1 MEKVWISDSVKHHAS
16 SGVQWE
22 TEIKVCLGE
31 TMIVLRIFCFS
42 QLSQSKPIYTASL
55 VHNENRTRV
64 IHGYIKRS
72 SGCTYHPQT
81 SDMVPRQDPD
91 ELLSAAYLHGNHT
104 LLGALSAWHPPRCL
118 SRKSKGGSV
127 SPATAAD
134 KMGEWL
140 SDAAV
145 RVCGHLL
152 SFLPSQ
158 RISERT
164 WCRFL
169 CANKSRIPSSIPCCI
184 LTCQIEDF
192 VSSKHLQ

>member
-16 SGVQWE
+16 PGVQWE

-42 QLSQSKPIYTASL
+42 QLSQFEPIYTASL

-127 SPATAAD
+127 SPETAAD
-134 KMGEWL
+134 RMENDSQMLLWRSVGICWVL
-140 SDAAV
+140 
-145 RVCGHLL
+145 CHLKGFQRGPGAD
-152 SFLPSQ
+152 FLVLINQ
-158 RISERT
+158 
-164 WCRFL
+164 
-169 CANKSRIPSSIPCCI
+169 
-184 LTCQIEDF
+184 
-192 VSSKHLQ
+192 